1 MRSCKVDVVVVGAGP
16 AGCAA
21 ATAAAEA
28 GREVLLL
35 ERMFVPRDKPCG
47 DGVASRAVAALQT
60 MGVEERIRRR
70 GYHPRRRI
78 LSSTPMVWRAATARD
93 ATPSP
98 HGLSRGT
105 NILSRSRTS
114 LPASAAAVAAAQPAG
129 PAPTTTTST
138 LQDLIFPTRG
148 GAYPAADG
156 PAVVLS
162 CSRVTFLLQSIQNR
176 LFRQCIVVVG

>member
-1 MRSCKVDVVVVGAGP
+1 MCIRDSPPAAHQTVVQDRMIASPADPLFHSHGLEGSRGA
-16 AGCAA
+16 
-21 ATAAAEA
+21 
-28 GREVLLL
+28 R
-35 ERMFVPRDKPCG
+35 RYSVPTRLIPGYKHP
-47 DGVASRAVAALQT
+47 LQAQNFPT
-60 MGVEERIRRR
+60 CLCRRR
-70 GYHPRRRI
+70 
-78 LSSTPMVWRAATARD
+78 
-93 ATPSP
+93 
-98 HGLSRGT
+98 
-105 NILSRSRTS
+105 
-114 LPASAAAVAAAQPAG
+114 AAAQPAG